1 MEVQSVWWETPL
13 WFIAALVTWK
23 QFSFFLQIWKTSNFT
38 SNFMNMFV
46 LPPLICIK
54 WFCRFTFPSFKCF
67 GFLVRSSHHYYSSW
81 LFSSSNF
88 TLFLHFFLIIIC
100 HWPDVPFVG
109 GLVDVVKKVPKT
121 ADDPKACSPNGLEF
135 KALHFTTGVCPATLV
150 DSADEPRCSH
160 GGKLKKS
167 AHLKFFSAW
176 SWIISPL
183 WRELGGLGCVLLCA
197 PWL

>member
-1 MEVQSVWWETPL
+1 MEVQSVWGETPL

-54 WFCRFTFPSFKCF
+54 WFCRFTFPSFQMFWFPCTIVTP
-67 GFLVRSSHHYYSSW
+67 LL

-135 KALHFTTGVCPATLV
+135 KALHFTTGVCLATLV
-150 DSADEPRCSH
+150 SSADEPRCSH
-160 GGKLKKS
+160 GGGFK
-167 AHLKFFSAW
+167 
-176 SWIISPL
+176 
-183 WRELGGLGCVLLCA
+183 
-197 PWL
+197 